1 MTVRYMTLVACFFVL
16 GFVACKKDQDK
27 ANDKTTKQGST
38 TPSKAETKT
47 VVATTTMLADMA
59 RVVGKDVVE
68 VKSIMKPGGDPHLHQ
83 PTPGDAKMV
92 ARSHLVLTSG
102 LYLEGWIED
111 LVKNAGGKRKVI
123 VASKGVKPITME
135 GSPGGVD
142 PHFWFDIKAWST
154 AVDNV
159 SAGMIELVG
168 ADSKGAQK
176 IKSNTKAYKT
186 RLHKLDAWVTH
197 QLNTVP
203 KEKRVVI
210 TSHDAFNYFGRA
222 YAVEVVGIQGS
233 STEQE
238 ASQRDVANT
247 IELVKKKGVSAIF
260 VETSVNPAL
269 IKQVAKETGAKALG
283 PLYSDSLGAK
293 GTPAESY
300 VGMITEDV
308 RIIVTGL
315 EGKYSSFN
323 EDQPQSGK

>member
-1 MTVRYMTLVACFFVL
+1 MTIRYMTLFLCFFAL
-16 GFVACKKDQDK
+16 GFVACKKTQNNTG
-27 ANDKTTKQGST
+27 AKTTKQGSNT
-38 TPSKAETKT
+38 STNIEVKT
-47 VVATTTMLADMA
+47 VVATTTMLADVA
-59 RVVGKDVVE
+59 RVVGKDVVD

-102 LYLEGWIED
+102 LYLEGWIDD

-123 VASKGVKPITME
+123 VASKGVKPISME

-142 PHFWFDIKAWST
+142 PHFWFDIKAWSK

-159 SAGMIELVG
+159 SGGMVELVG
-168 ADSKGAQK
+168 ADSEEAAK
-176 IKSNTKAYKT
+176 IKENTKAYKT
-186 RLHKLDAWVTH
+186 KLHKLDAWVTH

-222 YAVEVVGIQGS
+222 YGVEVVGIQGS

-247 IELVKKKGVSAIF
+247 IELVKKKGVAAIF

-315 EGKYSSFN
+315 GGNHTPFDEKQAPKGK
-323 EDQPQSGK
+323 